1 MSIAE
6 FYKCTNRELFIFI
19 AARSEALKEERIHSW
34 DIARHM
40 MWASIQPHVEKKMK
54 PSDLIRIETD
64 TITPDLSGYEKQEI
78 DRWSEKCDEGMPLV
92 DWDGNPIN

>member
-19 AARSEALKEERIHSW
+19 AARSEALKEERIHNW
-34 DIARHM
+34 DIARNIM
-40 MWASIQPHVEKKMK
+40 ASAFRSQGNDVK
-54 PSDLIRIETD
+54 PRDLIRLDTD
-64 TITPDLSGYEKQEI
+64 VLTPDISGFEKQEI
-78 DRWSEKCDEGMPLV
+78 DKWSEKCDEGMPLV